1 MMRGGSTMKMVRGRG
16 RDGLVSGV
24 LTVGL
29 SLGLLAAVA
38 ACGDK
43 ADTAAQPGTPGVQG
57 TPGTP
62 GDTETPIDSGTPGD
76 PETPG
81 STGTPGDAGTPGVG
95 AGLPAGCTPQSAL
108 TICLTFD
115 FKGAT
120 TLNGSFWA
128 FAGVKDPDLPDST
141 CAEYGASTLKSTQ
154 VGLPLVSK
162 VIGSRLVEAQF
173 DTAWPP
179 AKPGIVDYP
188 AAGSIRIDDVAYE
201 ARNSNTTGKL
211 ELQPDG
217 SGKYTLN
224 KLVHTDGG
232 DADGTGSISGTLTW
246 TCMEAKN

>member
-1 MMRGGSTMKMVRGRG
+1 
-16 RDGLVSGV
+16 VSGV

-57 TPGTP
+57 TPGDTGTP
-62 GDTETPIDSGTPGD
+62 GDSGTPG
-76 PETPG
+76 
-81 STGTPGDAGTPGVG
+81 AA
-95 AGLPAGCTPQSAL
+95 AGLPMGCTQQSAL
-108 TICLTFD
+108 AICLTFD
-115 FKGAT
+115 FKGST

-128 FAGVKDPDLPDST
+128 YAGVKDPDLPDST
-141 CAEYGASTLKSTQ
+141 CAEYGASTLKSTA
-154 VGLPLVSK
+154 VGLPMVSK

-173 DTAWPP
+173 DTSWPP
-179 AKPGIVDYP
+179 ANPGIVDYP
-188 AAGSIRIDDVAYE
+188 ATGAIRIDDVAYE

-232 DADGTGSISGTLTW
+232 DTDVSGSISGTLSW
-246 TCMEAKN
+246 TCMEPKN